1 MIRLR
6 KGKGLMKYFKIKN
19 NQVYFLNQEN
29 KEIALD
35 QITKEDL
42 LFLINKAFD
51 EDFEFDKYDS
61 DKIKNQ
67 AHNLIYKNI
76 ENKFSEVIAQKDEI
90 IDEVNNL
97 YKAAIDKYGD

>member
-67 AHNLIYKNI
+67 AHNLIYKNTTSCDYHVNPVDSRNSFFYNI
-76 ENKFSEVIAQKDEI
+76 NKE
-90 IDEVNNL
+90 
-97 YKAAIDKYGD
+97 